1 MIIDN
6 INTKLEDDI
15 QSELLQFKDDFNLHI
30 SACICTGYFTL
41 WGWEKLKNLF
51 FGASDSFSEH
61 WDTKLIIGM
70 ETDKQKFIQS
80 FNPLKNVAEKELAN
94 SFKEAIRTGGMQVK
108 YHLDNKIHAKMY
120 AFDFNT
126 ACVAYVGSSNFTK
139 NGLSSN
145 VELMLKIKDKPIIKE
160 LKDWFNAL
168 WDTEKLVDI
177 SDEIAWGAETYH
189 DASLL
194 DFTMIE
200 EYCFAVDDFKVYTEA
215 SNRQNFFDLYDDSK
229 CYSEKD
235 YLSDCDGLNKTFLS
249 KLITEY
255 GLHNLCFNEDV
266 EFNNFY
272 LAEHLDLRGMDLLTA
287 AKFCKKSTNSNY
299 IHERHLYELMD
310 GYINDYD

>member
-15 QSELLQFKDDFNLHI
+15 QSELLQSRDDFNSHI
-30 SACICTGYFTL
+30 SACICTGYFSL
-41 WGWEKLKNLF
+41 WGWDKLKHLF

-80 FNPLKNVAEKELAN
+80 FNSFKNVAEEELAN

-108 YHLDNKIHAKMY
+108 YHLESKIHAKMY
-120 AFDFNT
+120 TFDFNT

-145 VELMLKIKDKPIIKE
+145 VELMLKIKEKPIIKE
-160 LKDWFNAL
+160 LKNWFNAL

-189 DASLL
+189 DTSLL

-200 EYCFAVDDFKVYTEA
+200 KYCFAVDDFKVYTET
-215 SNRQNFFDLYDDSK
+215 SNGQNFFD
-229 CYSEKD
+229 
-235 YLSDCDGLNKTFLS
+235 
-249 KLITEY
+249 
-255 GLHNLCFNEDV
+255 
-266 EFNNFY
+266 
-272 LAEHLDLRGMDLLTA
+272 
-287 AKFCKKSTNSNY
+287 
-299 IHERHLYELMD
+299 
-310 GYINDYD
+310 